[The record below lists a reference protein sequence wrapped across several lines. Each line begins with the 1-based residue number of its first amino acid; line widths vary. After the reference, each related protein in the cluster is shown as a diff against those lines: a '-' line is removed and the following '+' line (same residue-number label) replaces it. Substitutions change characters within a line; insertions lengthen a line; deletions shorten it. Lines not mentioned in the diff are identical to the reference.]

1 MTPSEFPL
9 RPTRRIDLSG
19 RLRPP
24 RSALDAARQR
34 LALLLGGL
42 GLLLVMGLL
51 LWPWAPTEPDLP
63 VLAVQLTPPVPS
75 AGPPVLAPP
84 RLPAATPAADVPAA
98 IAPDA
103 PAPAAAA
110 QAPEVA
116 ERPPTLIIANDDL
129 VPVIHVQRG
138 GTLWDLGVAR
148 VGRNVPAVIAWIR
161 TMQRLNGLKN
171 PHRIQ
176 PGFLI
181 LPEPDPHNPV
191 FMRRV
196 DLEAR

>member
-19 RLRPP
+19 RSRPP
-24 RSALDAARQR
+24 RSAQPAARQR

-42 GLLLVMGLL
+42 GLLLVGGLL
-51 LWPWAPTEPDLP
+51 LWPWAPAEPDLP
-63 VLAVQLTPPVPS
+63 VLAVRLAAPVPS

-84 RLPAATPAADVPAA
+84 RLPAAAPAAPLPAA
-98 IAPDA
+98 IAPEA
-103 PAPAAAA
+103 PVPAPAAQGPGLAD
-110 QAPEVA
+110 
-116 ERPPTLIIANDDL
+116 RPPTLIIAEDDL

-181 LPEPDPHNPV
+181 LPEPDPHDPV
-191 FMRRV
+191 FMRRA